1 MELEHF
7 SNAYS
12 EMKIEDGVLV
22 ISYKP
27 ELNITLE
34 VAKICVDD
42 RLKFTKGK
50 MFPLVVHMN
59 EMKEISKEAKT
70 YLASDKGMKGVT
82 AGAFIVENHMQRLIG
97 SVFISLYVNM
107 NEVKVPTKLFNN
119 LGAAMDWVKP
129 YRMY

>member
-12 EMKIEDGVLV
+12 EIRIEDGVLV
-22 ISYKP
+22 ICYKP

-42 RLKFTKGK
+42 RLKFTKDK
-50 MFPLVVHMN
+50 MFPLVVYMR
-59 EMKEISKEAKT
+59 EIKEISKEAKT

-129 YRMY
+129 YRML